1 MHRYLGWRRK
11 NYDPERHLGGYAYVF
26 LRGTPGPEAAAALPG
41 AVPGMVV
48 ERPPLG
54 RILALD
60 RALDRSLAGD
70 SAAAEGGI

>member
-1 MHRYLGWRRK
+1 M
-11 NYDPERHLGGYAYVF
+11 F